1 MELADEIRRLKE
13 LHDEGALTDDEFS
26 QAKAALLEG
35 VTGDSA
41 STPRGQGRSD
51 DGLGVAAKRWV
62 NLQIVLVIAGFV
74 LALVFFFA
82 FFLPDWRKTRD
93 EFDRRWSEFPSNPP
107 SHCSLRRSS
116 DEPHR
121 RSQQVAAADEC
132 RRASAERSTI
142 GWCSRVSVNMMQPQ
156 RFGSDVHRA
165 GVRPPERL
173 APSSYGSGP
182 RDVSTSAW
190 RRERHGEPRVHG
202 RPCVRPVLRG
212 GTRPAGGHARAPA
225 PADSHASAG

>member
-93 EFDRRWSEFPSNPP
+93 EFDRRWSEFPSNPAVP
-107 SHCSLRRSS
+107 LL
-116 DEPHR
+116 
-121 RSQQVAAADEC
+121 
-132 RRASAERSTI
+132 
-142 GWCSRVSVNMMQPQ
+142 
-156 RFGSDVHRA
+156 
-165 GVRPPERL
+165 PP
-173 APSSYGSGP
+173 
-182 RDVSTSAW
+182 
-190 RRERHGEPRVHG
+190 
-202 RPCVRPVLRG
+202 PVK
-212 GTRPAGGHARAPA
+212 
-225 PADSHASAG
+225 